1 MLAKINGTK
10 PTILIIDPD
19 QKLTQEQKDIL
30 FKNWKQQ
37 GITIYNSTPDLWD
50 NEDSNRGT
58 GRTTR
63 LVDYYIQ
70 ELFNHPNEEVE
81 IIDHTNT
88 QQSNTHL
95 TQLILQRMYN
105 EHRQIKIKVIK
116 QNVLKY
122 VQM

>member
-1 MLAKINGTK
+1 MNEPIPSEYCSTLSQKQ
-10 PTILIIDPD
+10 ID
-19 QKLTQEQKDIL
+19 KL
-30 FKNWKQQ
+30 FKDFKQQ
-37 GITIYNSTPDLWD
+37 GITIYNSTPNLWD
-50 NEDSNRGT
+50 NEDSNRAT

-105 EHRQIKIKVIK
+105 EHRQIKIKIIK

>member
-1 MLAKINGTK
+1 MKEQTHLVSSSTLNKDQ
-10 PTILIIDPD
+10 ID
-19 QKLTQEQKDIL
+19 KL
-30 FKNWKQQ
+30 FKDFKQQ
-37 GITIYNSTPDLWD
+37 GITLYNSTPDLWD
-50 NEDSNRGT
+50 NEDSNRAT

-70 ELFNHPNEEVE
+70 KLFNNPNEEVE

-95 TQLILQRMYN
+95 TQLVLQRMYN

>member
-1 MLAKINGTK
+1 MNDPYPINYSSTL
-10 PTILIIDPD
+10 TSEQTEELINQFKETAIISVSNNYIIEDF
-19 QKLTQEQKDIL
+19 KLW
-30 FKNWKQQ
+30 N
-37 GITIYNSTPDLWD
+37 
-50 NEDSNRGT
+50 NEESDRAT

-70 ELFNHPNEEVE
+70 KLFNNPNSE
-81 IIDHTNT
+81 IKIVDHTNT

-95 TQLILQRMYN
+95 TQLVLQRMYN

-122 VQM
+122 VR

>member
-1 MLAKINGTK
+1 MNEPIQ
-10 PTILIIDPD
+10 LISSSTLNKDQID
-19 QKLTQEQKDIL
+19 KL
-30 FKNWKQQ
+30 FKDFKQQ

-50 NEDSNRGT
+50 NEESNRAT

-70 ELFNHPNEEVE
+70 ELFKHPNEEVE
-81 IIDHTNT
+81 IIDHINT
-88 QQSNTHL
+88 QQSNIHL
-95 TQLILQRMYN
+95 TQLVLQRMYN

>member
-1 MLAKINGTK
+1 MNEPIPSEYCSTLSQKQ
-10 PTILIIDPD
+10 ID
-19 QKLTQEQKDIL
+19 KL
-30 FKNWKQQ
+30 FKDFKQQ

-50 NEDSNRGT
+50 NEDLNRAT

-70 ELFNHPNEEVE
+70 ELFNHPNEEIE

-122 VQM
+122 VR

>member
-1 MLAKINGTK
+1 MNE
-10 PTILIIDPD
+10 PILSEYCSTLSQKQID
-19 QKLTQEQKDIL
+19 KL
-30 FKNWKQQ
+30 FKDFKQQ

-50 NEDSNRGT
+50 NEDSNRAT

-95 TQLILQRMYN
+95 TQLVLQRMYN

-122 VQM
+122 VR